1 MNWIRVLIILLF
13 VAGGLWIFTP
23 GAHQPV
29 EVTQMEIGFLNGEEF
44 EWLSVITD
52 DTGEPKK
59 QINEVLEIVESA
71 TLSSGI
77 SCFSE
82 LPDIQIIIFDVNK
95 SQYLVDGCVYLTE
108 TGGIYEDR
116 EGNEQKQ
123 LSMSDI
129 AYLQGLR

>member
-1 MNWIRVLIILLF
+1 
-13 VAGGLWIFTP
+13 
-23 GAHQPV
+23 
-29 EVTQMEIGFLNGEEF
+29 MEIGFLNGEEF

-71 TLSSGI
+71 TLLSGI

-95 SQYLVDGCVYLTE
+95 SQYLVDGCVLFNRNRW
-108 TGGIYEDR
+108 D
-116 EGNEQKQ
+116 
-123 LSMSDI
+123 L
-129 AYLQGLR
+129 

>member
-1 MNWIRVLIILLF
+1 M
-13 VAGGLWIFTP
+13 
-23 GAHQPV
+23 
-29 EVTQMEIGFLNGEEF
+29 
-44 EWLSVITD
+44 
-52 DTGEPKK
+52 
-59 QINEVLEIVESA
+59 ESA

-82 LPDIQIIIFDVNK
+82 LPDIQIIIFDVNR

-116 EGNEQKQ
+116 EGNEQKL

>member
-1 MNWIRVLIILLF
+1 MIQVNR
-13 VAGGLWIFTP
+13 
-23 GAHQPV
+23 
-29 EVTQMEIGFLNGEEF
+29 
-44 EWLSVITD
+44 
-52 DTGEPKK
+52 KK

-108 TGGIYEDR
+108 TGGI
-116 EGNEQKQ
+116 
-123 LSMSDI
+123 L
-129 AYLQGLR
+129 